1 MSLFCSIDAVCVL
14 QALRRPRHLAR
25 LASPLCCPHCR
36 YALHRALSL
45 SRQARLTAARQLQVV
60 PRTPNMHCCL
70 KGMRQRKHNECFHA
84 GSPELLAR
92 VQLPLCSLCI
102 ADEVVSHA
110 CSPLIWRLHQ
120 QGLHAGG
127 LEQRR
132 SSGEQVTA
140 ASVSEGRRLLGAG
153 SPGGQGRRQIA
164 ATWGILRSL
173 RRLLQAQPD
182 QAAPGSLPH
191 LQHGSALA
199 GNNLSEGDEDV
210 ASPPAAA
217 SQGQGQNPLR
227 AQGVQDR
234 PLVAL
239 RALSFLDMGAPTN
252 AVHPAAAPS
261 NGDALTLLH
270 AAPTL
275 VPKLPC
281 HYL

>member
-1 MSLFCSIDAVCVL
+1 MNASMQGHQNRWHVYNCLCAAC
-14 QALRRPRHLAR
+14 ALLMR
-25 LASPLCCPHCR
+25 LCH
-36 YALHRALSL
+36 
-45 SRQARLTAARQLQVV
+45 
-60 PRTPNMHCCL
+60 MH
-70 KGMRQRKHNECFHA
+70 A
-84 GSPELLAR
+84 P
-92 VQLPLCSLCI
+92 
-102 ADEVVSHA
+102 
-110 CSPLIWRLHQ
+110 IWRLHQ

-127 LEQRR
+127 LEQRG

-140 ASVSEGRRLLGAG
+140 ASVSEGRRLLGTG
-153 SPGGQGRRQIA
+153 SPGGQGRRQTA
-164 ATWGILRSL
+164 ASWGILRSL
-173 RRLLQAQPD
+173 RRLLQAQSD
-182 QAAPGSLPH
+182 QAMPGSLPH

-227 AQGVQDR
+227 AQGAQDK
-234 PLVAL
+234 PLMAL

-275 VPKLPC
+275 VPKVPC
-281 HYL
+281 HCLHLSSASTGFGQQAQRALCSSKS